1 MVCFECRDFF
11 VPLHTNKNYMA
22 EFEVT
27 GLTYHIGAGLSKEDA
42 RVAVREFF
50 KGLKVGTPLILQAEP
65 SNLHDEN
72 AIAVYMNYTRHI
84 GYVKGTSCLEVKP
97 LLDENGQCD
106 AIVLGNDGSKT
117 MFIDISNAPEAVSVS
132 CKRERVLPQIPL
144 GEVLKMDFTEEEKA
158 LQVVATRLLKLKPTV
173 ENVKAQ
179 IELLGLYL
187 PLSALSICYDD
198 CLWRDHILKNL
209 RAACRLEVGPEL
221 KQQLKKLYE
230 QLKAVEADQI
240 RTSDRPKLKL
250 MEVQLDKLKEL
261 SEAEDGLFAN
271 FEYHI
276 ASSGNSVKEELA
288 KLEDW
293 FKTMPHLKMRNF
305 RQYDT
310 LSECLGYQRVS
321 RKELYEVYAAI
332 LILEKYTCESDTD
345 TQDFADIKE
354 YVCRAKGLLAADW
367 SEKKYADLWDCVL
380 SLPAVKA
387 KAKQIG
393 KQQNTTFNRNLIA
406 HILHV
411 MLNKGVFAVGTS
423 NQSMAEALEGTKD
436 HSVRTA
442 IGETLED
449 KAMKGSIE
457 KLIAEKK

>member
-1 MVCFECRDFF
+1 
-11 VPLHTNKNYMA
+11 MA

-27 GLTYHIGAGLSKEDA
+27 GLTYHIGAGLSKEEA
-42 RVAVREFF
+42 KVAVREFF

-65 SNLHDEN
+65 SNMHDEN

-106 AIVLGNDGSKT
+106 AVVLGNDGSKT
-117 MFIDISNAPEAVSVS
+117 MFIDIPNAPETVAVS
-132 CKRERVLPQIPL
+132 CKRERVLPQVPL
-144 GEVLKMDFTEEEKA
+144 GEVLKMDFTEEEKK
-158 LQVVATRLLKLKPTV
+158 LQVVAIQLLKLKPAAEDV
-173 ENVKAQ
+173 AAL
-179 IELLGLYL
+179 IELTRLYL

-198 CLWRDHILKNL
+198 SLWRDHILKNL
-209 RAACRLEVGPEL
+209 RAACRLKVAPEQ
-221 KQQLKKLYE
+221 KHQLEELNE
-230 QLKAVEADQI
+230 QLRAIEADQT

-250 MEVQLDKLKEL
+250 MEAQLDKLREL
-261 SEAEDGLFAN
+261 SKAEDGLFAN

-276 ASSGNSVKEELA
+276 ASSGNSVKDELA
-288 KLEDW
+288 KLKGW
-293 FKTMPHLKMRNF
+293 FKAMPHLKMRNY
-305 RQYDT
+305 QQHDA

-321 RKELYEVYAAI
+321 RKELYEIYAAI
-332 LILEKYTCESDTD
+332 LILERYTRESDTG
-345 TQDFADIKE
+345 TQDFADIKV
-354 YVCRAKGLLAADW
+354 YVSRVKGLLAADW
-367 SEKKYADLWDCVL
+367 SEEKYNDLWDCVL

-387 KAKQIG
+387 KAKQTG

-423 NQSMAEALEGTKD
+423 NQAMAEALEGTKD

-442 IGETLED
+442 IGETMED

>member
-1 MVCFECRDFF
+1 
-11 VPLHTNKNYMA
+11 MA

-27 GLTYHIGAGLSKEDA
+27 GLTYHIGAGLSKEEA
-42 RVAVREFF
+42 KAAVREFF

-106 AIVLGNDGSKT
+106 AVVLGNDGSKT
-117 MFIDISNAPEAVSVS
+117 MFIDIPNAPETVAVS
-132 CKRERVLPQIPL
+132 CKRERVLPQVPL
-144 GEVLKMDFTEEEKA
+144 GEVLKMDFTEEEKT
-158 LQVVATRLLKLKPTV
+158 LQVVAIQLLKLKPAAEDV
-173 ENVKAQ
+173 AAL
-179 IELLGLYL
+179 IELTRLYL

-221 KQQLKKLYE
+221 KQQLKELYE
-230 QLKAVEADQI
+230 QLKAVEADQT

-250 MEVQLDKLKEL
+250 MEAQLDKLKEL

-276 ASSGNSVKEELA
+276 ASSGHSVKDELA
-288 KLEDW
+288 KLEGW
-293 FKTMPHLKMRNF
+293 FKAMPHLKMRNY
-305 RQYDT
+305 QQHDA
-310 LSECLGYQRVS
+310 LSECLAYQRVS

-332 LILEKYTCESDTD
+332 LILERYTRESDTGIS
-345 TQDFADIKE
+345 DFADIKE

-367 SEKKYADLWDCVL
+367 TEEKYNDLWNCVL

-423 NQSMAEALEGTKD
+423 NQAMAEALEGTKD

-442 IGETLED
+442 VGETLQD

-457 KLIAEKK
+457 KLIVEKK